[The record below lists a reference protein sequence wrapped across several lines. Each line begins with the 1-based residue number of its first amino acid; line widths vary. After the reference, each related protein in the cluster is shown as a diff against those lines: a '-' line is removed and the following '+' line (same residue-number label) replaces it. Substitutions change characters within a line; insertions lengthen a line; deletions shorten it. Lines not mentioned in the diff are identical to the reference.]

1 MKYCIDTSGLTH
13 IWRDFYPP
21 DIFPALWSDIETCIT
36 DGLLIAPDEV
46 LEELRKGHDDL
57 LEWAENR
64 TDLFVRHSEEIQN
77 IVTSILAH
85 PEHVKLIYSK
95 HADFY
100 TDADPFVI
108 ATAKVY
114 GLKVISNESLLLSP
128 SPNKTKIP
136 NVCADL
142 GVEHLS
148 VLDFI
153 REQGWTY

>member
-13 IWRDFYPP
+13 IWRDVYPP
-21 DIFPALWSDIETCIT
+21 SIFPSLWADIEACIT
-36 DGLLIAPDEV
+36 DGLLISPDEV
-46 LEELRKGHDDL
+46 LEELRRGGDEL
-57 LEWAENR
+57 LDWAENR
-64 TDLFVRHSEEIQN
+64 PDLFVRHTEEIQN
-77 IVTSILAH
+77 IVSSILAH

-95 HADFY
+95 RADLF

-108 ATAKVY
+108 AAAKVH
-114 GLKVISNESLLLSP
+114 GCKVISNEDFQLSP

-153 REQGWTY
+153 RERGWSY